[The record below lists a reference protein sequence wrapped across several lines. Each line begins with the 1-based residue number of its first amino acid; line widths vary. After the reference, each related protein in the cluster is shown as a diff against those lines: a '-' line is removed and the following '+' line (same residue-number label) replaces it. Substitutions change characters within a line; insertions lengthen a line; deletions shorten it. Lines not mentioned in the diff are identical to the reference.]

1 MEYCK
6 LQLGC
11 MVLVVY
17 IALCHLRTHRR
28 TGHRADL
35 YDLIL
40 GLGMLELVFDALS
53 AWTVNHLD
61 TVPPVLNLA
70 VHLVFLMLIDAV
82 IFGAFLYIWLLM
94 YGLPRRTWQRLAL
107 AAPFVINELVLVCA
121 IPTLT
126 YQSGRISNYSDG
138 VSATTCFVMALVY
151 VLFALLLLIRSGRR
165 LEERKRA
172 MFMLYLVAVASVS
185 LFQMLNR
192 DALVSSLGT
201 TILILGMYI
210 NLEDPL
216 IEELESA
223 HREMVVGY
231 ATLVER
237 RDGSTGAHIKRTS
250 RYVQLMAD
258 ALVERRCYRDQM
270 TRDVLRSLVMAAP
283 MHDIGKI
290 SVPDTILC
298 KPGRLTKEEFEV
310 MKRHTT
316 NGGEI
321 IREIFSSGSNGE
333 FAQMAFDIA
342 MYHHEKWDGS
352 GYPSGL
358 KGQEIPLPARIMAI
372 ADVFDAVSENRCY
385 RAAMPLEQC
394 FDIIREGRGTA
405 FEPLLVDVFLDIRP
419 KIEEAHRQEER
430 AALQLARMPS
440 EQETA

>member
-28 TGHRADL
+28 PGHRADL

-61 TVPPVLNLA
+61 IVPPVLNLA

-107 AAPFVINELVLVCA
+107 AAPFVVNELVLVCA

-258 ALVERRCYRDQM
+258 ALVERRCYRDQL

-283 MHDIGKI
+283 HARHRQDLRAGHHPVQAGPPDEGGVRGHEAPHHQRRRDHPGNLLLRQQRGIRADGVRHRHVPPREVGWQRL
-290 SVPDTILC
+290 SVGPEGAGDFAARPDHGDC
-298 KPGRLTKEEFEV
+298 RRVRRGV
-310 MKRHTT
+310 
-316 NGGEI
+316 GG
-321 IREIFSSGSNGE
+321 
-333 FAQMAFDIA
+333 
-342 MYHHEKWDGS
+342 
-352 GYPSGL
+352 
-358 KGQEIPLPARIMAI
+358 
-372 ADVFDAVSENRCY
+372 
-385 RAAMPLEQC
+385 
-394 FDIIREGRGTA
+394 
-405 FEPLLVDVFLDIRP
+405 PLLSGRHAPGAVL
-419 KIEEAHRQEER
+419 
-430 AALQLARMPS
+430 
-440 EQETA
+440 

>member
-28 TGHRADL
+28 PGHRADL

-61 TVPPVLNLA
+61 IVPPVLNLA

-151 VLFALLLLIRSGRR
+151 VLFAMLLLIRSGRR

-258 ALVERRCYRDQM
+258 ALVERRCYRDQL

-283 MHDIGKI
+283 HARHRQDLRAGHHPVQAGPPDEGGVRGHEAPHHQRRRDHPGNLLLRQQRGIRADGVRHRHVPPREVGRQRL
-290 SVPDTILC
+290 SVGPEGAGDSAARPDHGDC
-298 KPGRLTKEEFEV
+298 RRV
-310 MKRHTT
+310 R
-316 NGGEI
+316 
-321 IREIFSSGSNGE
+321 
-333 FAQMAFDIA
+333 
-342 MYHHEKWDGS
+342 
-352 GYPSGL
+352 
-358 KGQEIPLPARIMAI
+358 
-372 ADVFDAVSENRCY
+372 
-385 RAAMPLEQC
+385 
-394 FDIIREGRGTA
+394 RGVG
-405 FEPLLVDVFLDIRP
+405 EPLLSGRHAPGAVL
-419 KIEEAHRQEER
+419 
-430 AALQLARMPS
+430 
-440 EQETA
+440 